1 MMVSDAGWQPVDD
14 WTVLAGLEVEVWDK
28 DRLVDQGT
36 VDTVTADGAIF
47 WLKHY
52 GILQRRAIEKV
63 DHRYVKVIPV
73 PQIMEGTLR
82 DDHPVTAATG
92 N

>member
-1 MMVSDAGWQPVDD
+1 MVSDAGWQPVDD

-36 VDTVTADGAIF
+36 VDTVTADGAIL

>member
-1 MMVSDAGWQPVDD
+1 MVSDAGWQPVDD